1 MLRSLIVFCL
11 SRRPLVLTA
20 FAAFVGLGVFAFSA
34 MNIEAYPDPAPPII
48 EIIAQWPGQSPEEV
62 ERYVTI
68 PLEIAVSSTPGLKY
82 IRSNTV
88 FALGFL
94 RLQFEYGRDY
104 YFVRQQV
111 INRLGDA
118 KLPTGVQP
126 VISPAGGISEIFRYQ
141 LVGPPGM
148 DLIQLKTVQDW
159 IVERRLRIVP
169 GVADVSV
176 LGGKTK
182 EFQAEIDLNKL
193 MAYGLTLPQI
203 MNAITAGNS
212 NVGGRTIALGEQSVN
227 VRGLGVIGSLS
238 DIENIVLT
246 QQGGVP
252 VLLSD
257 VAKVQIGFTPRL
269 GIAGRD
275 DKTDVIFGIV
285 LMQKLERT
293 MDVVGRVRA
302 AIERLNSDG
311 SLPPGVRI
319 DTFYDRGD
327 LVAVTV
333 RTVLHNMF
341 FGIALI
347 FLIQWVFLGN
357 LRCALIVSATI
368 PVALLLAV
376 MITVLRGESAN
387 LLSVGAIDLGII
399 VDSTVIILENIYRHL
414 AHRHPGQEHTPLSLP
429 ERLHRIL
436 NGAIEVDKAILFSVL
451 ITIAAFLPLFTMQGV
466 EGQIFGPMA
475 RTYAYALLGAV
486 IATFTV
492 TPVMASILLPARVTE
507 IETWLVRQIRHVYN
521 IALPFVVR
529 RYRVAATIAIVF
541 LLLCSV
547 LGARLG
553 TEFLPKLEEGNMWI
567 RALLPPTI
575 TLEAGMDS
583 VARMRSIIRSYA
595 PVRTVV
601 SEQGRG
607 EDATDPDGSFV
618 AEFFVPLKPQE
629 EWPKGLTKEELV
641 KQMSEQLN
649 REFVG
654 VDFNFSQYIQDNIE
668 EAVSGVKGENSVKI
682 FGRDL
687 AELAR
692 LSKSVKV
699 EIAEVPGV
707 TDPGVF
713 NLLGQPNLVVRI
725 DRAKAARYGF
735 SVADINSVVQAAVGG
750 QEITR
755 VYEGEMNFALTVRLA
770 EEYRRNVDA
779 IRSIPVALPNSDP
792 RAPPAYIALGE
803 LGDVR
808 LETGAA
814 YIYRENNQRF
824 VPLKYS
830 VRGRDLGST
839 VAEAQQRI
847 GDKVKMPEGYK
858 LDWTGEFGALVEAQ
872 KRLAIIVPL
881 SLLLIFMLLYSLFTS
896 ARISLLA
903 LSGIP
908 FAVCGGILGLTV
920 AGLNFSI
927 SAAIGFISLFGV
939 SSMDGILL
947 MSYIRKNLHS
957 GIGTEESIITAAQ
970 TRMRQIFMTGFSA
983 AIGLLPAAFST
994 SIGAQVQQP
1003 LACVIVGGMLLSP
1016 ICSLLVIPMLARMF
1030 MPYVPGTV
1038 PGHETPA
1045 AGAEQTEQPEPAA

>member
-1 MLRSLIVFCL
+1 MLRRLLALCL
-11 SRRPLVLTA
+11 VRRPLLLVA
-20 FAAFVGLGVFAFSA
+20 FAAFLGIGYAAFTTL
-34 MNIEAYPDPAPPII
+34 NIEAYPDPAPPII
-48 EIIAQWPGQSPEEV
+48 ELIAQWPGQSPEEV

-68 PLEIAVSSTPGLKY
+68 PIEIAVSSTPGLKY
-82 IRSNTV
+82 LRSNTV
-88 FALGFL
+88 YALGFI

-104 YFVRQQV
+104 HFVRQQTL
-111 INRLGDA
+111 NRLKDA
-118 KLPTGVQP
+118 ALPTGVQP
-126 VISPAGGISEIFRYQ
+126 VISPAGGISEIMRYQ
-141 LVGPPGM
+141 RKGPPNVS
-148 DLIQLKTVQDW
+148 LTELKTLQDW
-159 IVERRLRIVP
+159 VVERRLRTVP
-169 GVADVSV
+169 GIADVSV

-182 EFQAEIDLNKL
+182 EFQAEIDLNR
-193 MAYGLTLPQI
+193 MIAYGVTLPQI
-203 MNAITAGNS
+203 ITAISAGNS
-212 NVGGRTIALGEQSVN
+212 NVGGRTIAMGEQSVN
-227 VRGLGVIGSLS
+227 VRGLGVIGSLD
-238 DIENIVLT
+238 DIGNIVLT

-257 VAKVQIGFTPRL
+257 VAKIQIGFTPRL

-275 DKTDVIFGIV
+275 EATDIIVGIV
-285 LMQKLERT
+285 LMQKLART
-293 MDVVGRVRA
+293 MDVVQRLRA
-302 AIERLNSDG
+302 GVEKLSTDG
-311 SLPPGVRI
+311 SLPPGVKVDI
-319 DTFYDRGD
+319 FYDRGD
-327 LVAVTV
+327 LVAVTI
-333 RTVLHNMF
+333 RTVLHNLA

-347 FLIQWVFLGN
+347 FLIQWAFLGN
-357 LRCALIVSATI
+357 LRCALIVAATI
-368 PVALLLAV
+368 PVALFLAV
-376 MITVLRGESAN
+376 IITVLRGESAN

-399 VDSTVIILENIYRHL
+399 VDATVIMVENIFRHL
-414 AHRHPGQEHTPLSLP
+414 SHPAHHHPDHDAAVSTK
-429 ERLHRIL
+429 L
-436 NGAIEVDKAILFSVL
+436 NRVLIGSVEVDKAILFSVI
-451 ITIAAFLPLFTMQGV
+451 ITIAAFLPLFTLRGV
-466 EGQIFGPMA
+466 AGTIFGPMA
-475 RTYAYALLGAV
+475 RTYASALLGAV

-492 TPVMASILLPARVTE
+492 TPVLASILLPEHTSERETIVVRWLRAGYMRV
-507 IETWLVRQIRHVYN
+507 LPLAVRHYRAAAA
-521 IALPFVVR
+521 IAL
-529 RYRVAATIAIVF
+529 AF
-541 LLLCSV
+541 LLICGA
-547 LGARLG
+547 LGLRLG

-575 TLEAGMDS
+575 TLDGGMNS
-583 VARMRSIIRSYA
+583 VARIRDIIRSYP

-618 AEFFVPLKPQE
+618 AEFFVPLKPFE
-629 EWPKGLTKEELV
+629 EWPKGLTKEKLV
-641 KQMSEQLN
+641 KELSERLE

-687 AELAR
+687 PELER
-692 LSKSVKV
+692 LSKTVKS

-707 TDPGVF
+707 TDPAVF
-713 NLLGQPNLVVRI
+713 NLLGQPNLVIRI

-735 SVADINSVVQAAVGG
+735 SVGDINAVVQAAIGG

-770 EEYRRNVDA
+770 EEYRRNVSA

-792 RAPPAYIALGE
+792 KAPPAYIALGE
-803 LGDVR
+803 LGEVR

-847 GDKVKMPEGYK
+847 AEKVPMPEGYK
-858 LDWTGEFGALVEAQ
+858 LDWTGEFGALMEAQ

-908 FAVCGGILGLTV
+908 FAVCGGILGLTF

-947 MSYIRKNLHS
+947 ISYIRRNLDH
-957 GIGTEESIITAAQ
+957 GHRIEEAVIAAGE
-970 TRMRQIFMTGFSA
+970 TRMRQIFMTGLAACIGLVPA
-983 AIGLLPAAFST
+983 AIST
-994 SIGAQVQQP
+994 GIGWKVPQP
-1003 LACVIVGGMLLSP
+1003 LARVI
-1016 ICSLLVIPMLARMF
+1016 
-1030 MPYVPGTV
+1030 
-1038 PGHETPA
+1038 
-1045 AGAEQTEQPEPAA
+1045 